1 MLFCDLWNACYF
13 ATAKIDNDP
22 FFGNAP
28 KARQSNMETL
38 ISDTSVLIDLERGH
52 FLEATF
58 RLSFEFRVPDL
69 LYKRELKDYN
79 GSELLALGLK
89 IASLDSD
96 GMILALH
103 YKAQEPHLS
112 LPDSF
117 ALALAKKENAILLAG
132 DGKLRDM
139 AKKENVQYH
148 GLLWVLDRLEEQA
161 IVSMEQ
167 LYQGLKMIADH
178 PRCRLPKK
186 EINIRLN
193 RFTTK

>member
-1 MLFCDLWNACYF
+1 
-13 ATAKIDNDP
+13 
-22 FFGNAP
+22 
-28 KARQSNMETL
+28 METL

-52 FLEATF
+52 FLQETF

-89 IASLDSD
+89 TASLDSE
-96 GMILALH
+96 GMTLALY

-117 ALALAKKENAILLAG
+117 ALALAKKDNAILLAG

-139 AKKENVQYH
+139 AKKENVRYH
-148 GLLWVLDRLEEQA
+148 GLLWVLDRLDEQA
-161 IVSMEQ
+161 IISMKQ
-167 LYQGLKMIADH
+167 LYQGLKIIADH

-186 EINIRLN
+186 EVNVRLK
-193 RFTTK
+193 RFAAKP